1 MSRRRSVLHSEK
13 RHRTRNYK
21 RRVKNLIIE
30 IAIIILLIIVG
41 IKFVKKDE
49 EKPEITKITA
59 EEQKEIIKEQL
70 LQKPDNKKEKELILP
85 EMKEQEIR
93 ITKATMIY
101 QEQQQQTIISIETTN
116 YCDYEVTNIIP
127 INLVNNKGD
136 ILEKTEINI
145 ENLKPGESIRST
157 IVCEGNFSDAI
168 KIELRDEKVN

>member
-1 MSRRRSVLHSEK
+1 MEENKSRRRSVLHSEK

-70 LQKPDNKKEKELILP
+70 LQKPDNKKEKELIIP
-85 EMKEQEIR
+85 EMKEQEIDF
-93 ITKATMIY
+93 KEE
-101 QEQQQQTIISIETTN
+101 EQ
-116 YCDYEVTNIIP
+116 
-127 INLVNNKGD
+127 
-136 ILEKTEINI
+136 
-145 ENLKPGESIRST
+145 
-157 IVCEGNFSDAI
+157 
-168 KIELRDEKVN
+168 

>member
-70 LQKPDNKKEKELILP
+70 EENQYNKNEKELKIP
-85 EMKEQEIR
+85 EMETR
-93 ITKATMIY
+93 GLVFTKATINY
-101 QEQQQQTIISIETTN
+101 IEESQQSIINIDVKNNDTAIEDARILIAILDENKQEIQQTYVDIQYLGEGQQTRVSIVINKDLSNAYEIETR
-116 YCDYEVTNIIP
+116 E
-127 INLVNNKGD
+127 
-136 ILEKTEINI
+136 
-145 ENLKPGESIRST
+145 EN
-157 IVCEGNFSDAI
+157 
-168 KIELRDEKVN
+168 